1 MDQGF
6 YRGVEPVAVIA
17 VSNTGGLPE
26 ALRGMVARDN
36 PIVPMLRRSEI
47 QPPVLLKHA
56 GVKSWS
62 AFERDMLFWDVTK
75 DSGAYQIAG
84 QSKHPEGMWKDDP
97 ERTIPP
103 GATDDDVIDRMITI
117 LQGAAQK

>member
-84 QSKHPEGMWKDDP
+84 QSKHP
-97 ERTIPP
+97 
-103 GATDDDVIDRMITI
+103 
-117 LQGAAQK
+117 